1 MIRKIWNWPDG
12 LLWKYTS
19 DFTLKSRRAKYHLF
33 MRLMKPTPDNKIL
46 DVGVAPHF
54 FRGTNFLEYWY
65 PNPENITAIAN
76 ENFEEYTEFTKAF
89 PKVRLIFGDGRSLD
103 FDDDSFDIVF
113 SNAVVEHAGYDV
125 DQKKFVHEL
134 CRVGKKIF
142 ITTPS
147 QWFPFDSHTLLPFVH
162 WFPDEIKNGIYK
174 SLKLD
179 VWSNPRVLNLLSI
192 KRFKSLFPK
201 GIPVC
206 FYKQRFLGMTG
217 NLIAVVDK
225 GGFPGRVFPFQL

>member
-1 MIRKIWNWPDG
+1 MIKKVWNWPDG
-12 LLWKYTS
+12 LLWKYTN
-19 DFTLKSRRAKYHLF
+19 DLTLKSRRAKYHFF
-33 MRLMKPTPDNKIL
+33 MRQVKPTLENKIL

-54 FRGTNFLEYWY
+54 FRGTNFLEFWY
-65 PNPENITAIAN
+65 PYPEKITAVAN
-76 ENFEEYTEFTKAF
+76 ENFEEFEEFTKAF

-113 SNAVVEHAGYDV
+113 SNAVVEHVGHDE
-125 DQKKFVHEL
+125 DQKKFIHEL

-162 WFPDEIKNGIYK
+162 WFPDGMKNSIYK
-174 SLKLD
+174 LLKLNK
-179 VWSNPRVLNLLSI
+179 WSDPRVLNLLSI

-201 GIPVC
+201 DAPAR

-225 GGFPGRVFPFQL
+225 EGALHKNT